1 MLSAEHFG
9 QYTLVMSAV
18 VIGVRLFG
26 ALPMG
31 LVRFYPAVDGAERQ
45 TLVRSTVWT
54 QVFTAIA
61 FTLLFIVGA
70 RLVSPNN
77 GTVQDLVAVGGSI
90 AAVHTTFIVLEDILR
105 AGRRVKAYN
114 IFRIWTKAAGLG
126 AGLLL
131 TVYFDLGV
139 LGMLWGIVAG
149 FLTALPFLWPNA
161 LRDVPAIGR
170 VSLTM
175 ARRVIAFGM
184 PLVVANLAAWVL
196 TYFDRYL
203 IQFYFGTEKVGLY
216 SAAYSIS
223 EHSITLVAAVFMLS
237 STPLLT
243 QVWETQGADA
253 SRALVAAVTR
263 LYLLV
268 SIPAVAGLSALA
280 EPVMTVLTGPDFSGA
295 YAIVPWVATGAFFIG
310 LQHRF
315 NQVLKLLNRTRD
327 IMLWVIASG
336 VLNIALNWWLLPSFG
351 YTVAAVN
358 TVISYFV
365 LCAGQAFTST
375 QHYRWPFPWATAIR
389 SGLAAAIM
397 YGCVI
402 LLKSAL
408 HLSPLALLCLTIPA
422 GVLVY
427 GLGIWGLG
435 EVSLAELAT
444 VDLRARPRPRHG
456 SELIDAS

>member
-1 MLSAEHFG
+1 
-9 QYTLVMSAV
+9 MSAV
-18 VIGVRLFG
+18 VIAVRLFG

-31 LVRFYPAVDGAERQ
+31 LVRFYPAFKDEERR

-54 QVFTAIA
+54 QVFAAFA
-61 FTLLFIVGA
+61 FTLLFVVGA
-70 RLVSPNN
+70 RLLWPSDA
-77 GTVQDLVAVGGSI
+77 TVQRLVVVGGLM
-90 AAVHTTFIVLEDILR
+90 AAVRTIFIVLEDTLR
-105 AGRRVKAYN
+105 AARRVKAYN
-114 IFRIWTKAAGLG
+114 LFRIWSKAAGLA

-131 TVYFDLGV
+131 VVYLDLGALGV
-139 LGMLWGIVAG
+139 LWGMVVG
-149 FLTALPFLWPNA
+149 FVTALPFLWPTA
-161 LRDVPAIGR
+161 FRSVPAFGR
-170 VSLTM
+170 VSTAM
-175 ARRVIAFGM
+175 TRRVVTFGM
-184 PLVVANLAAWVL
+184 PLVIANLAAWIL

-203 IQFYFGTEKVGLY
+203 IQLFFGAEKVGLY

-223 EHSITLVAAVFMLS
+223 EQSIALVAALFMIS

-243 QVWETQGADA
+243 QVWETHGPDA
-253 SRALVAAVTR
+253 SRELIAAVTR

-280 EPVMTVLTGPDFSGA
+280 QPVMLVLTGPEFSGA
-295 YAIVPWVATGAFFIG
+295 YVIVPWVVAGAFFIG

-315 NQVLKLLNRTRD
+315 NQILKLLNRTRA
-327 IMLWVIASG
+327 IMFWVIASG

-408 HLSPLALLCLTIPA
+408 NLPPLALLCLTIPA